1 MKIQITLYQISV
13 GNPQEQR
20 FGDPWKPSNTS
31 AAQEGLSSKAIKI
44 SSVTN
49 GFSRGETKSLSSM

>member
-20 FGDPWKPSNTS
+20 FGDPWKP
-31 AAQEGLSSKAIKI
+31 
-44 SSVTN
+44 
-49 GFSRGETKSLSSM
+49 